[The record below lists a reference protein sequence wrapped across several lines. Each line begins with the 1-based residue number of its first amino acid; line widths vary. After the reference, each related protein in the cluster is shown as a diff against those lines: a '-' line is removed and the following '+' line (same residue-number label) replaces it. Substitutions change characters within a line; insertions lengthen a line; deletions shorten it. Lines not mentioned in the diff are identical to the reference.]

1 VTELLSSS
9 ARRSIAGFEIGAT
22 GVTPPSNPDRRGVFL
37 DDVVVELGLAD
48 REAMDAAVQSAQQAE
63 KTFERY
69 VLESGVL
76 DEEQLSRALAERNGL
91 DHIDLDQF
99 PVDTG
104 AAEMVTRSAAERY
117 RAVPVAFAADGAVIV
132 AVEDPFDSLGLS
144 DIEAITRSEVRPA
157 IAAAS
162 GIRTLIE
169 KLPEQS
175 LSRPPVVAEEVEEIE
190 EPAPAVLEEE
200 PIVVNVAPPPKVAA
214 PEPPLEVEPSLDVEP
229 PPSQEQ
235 TTEEEPVVEDETVVN
250 FGNGLVETQTPV
262 ESPDGYS
269 PVLEPVVDPAPE
281 SEPESEPV
289 SGPTEIESEL
299 GSLQE
304 VARRSDELAGNVERR
319 INELKSAD
327 ERSVQL
333 EADLDVAQRRVG
345 ELEERISGVDTLA
358 EELRATT
365 AKLEE
370 VNRVLE
376 GSVG

>member
-1 VTELLSSS
+1 
-9 ARRSIAGFEIGAT
+9 
-22 GVTPPSNPDRRGVFL
+22 
-37 DDVVVELGLAD
+37 
-48 REAMDAAVQSAQQAE
+48 MD
-63 KTFERY
+63 
-69 VLESGVL
+69 
-76 DEEQLSRALAERNGL
+76 
-91 DHIDLDQF
+91 
-99 PVDTG
+99 
-104 AAEMVTRSAAERY
+104 
-117 RAVPVAFAADGAVIV
+117 
-132 AVEDPFDSLGLS
+132 
-144 DIEAITRSEVRPA
+144 
-157 IAAAS
+157 
-162 GIRTLIE
+162 
-169 KLPEQS
+169 
-175 LSRPPVVAEEVEEIE
+175 
-190 EPAPAVLEEE
+190 
-200 PIVVNVAPPPKVAA
+200 VAPPPKVAA
-214 PEPPLEVEPSLDVEP
+214 PEPSLEVEPSLDVEP

-262 ESPDGYS
+262 ERSRDGYS
-269 PVLEPVVDPAPE
+269 PAFEPVVDPAPE

>member
-1 VTELLSSS
+1 
-9 ARRSIAGFEIGAT
+9 
-22 GVTPPSNPDRRGVFL
+22 
-37 DDVVVELGLAD
+37 
-48 REAMDAAVQSAQQAE
+48 M
-63 KTFERY
+63 
-69 VLESGVL
+69 
-76 DEEQLSRALAERNGL
+76 
-91 DHIDLDQF
+91 
-99 PVDTG
+99 
-104 AAEMVTRSAAERY
+104 
-117 RAVPVAFAADGAVIV
+117 
-132 AVEDPFDSLGLS
+132 
-144 DIEAITRSEVRPA
+144 
-157 IAAAS
+157 
-162 GIRTLIE
+162 
-169 KLPEQS
+169 
-175 LSRPPVVAEEVEEIE
+175 
-190 EPAPAVLEEE
+190 
-200 PIVVNVAPPPKVAA
+200 
-214 PEPPLEVEPSLDVEP
+214 
-229 PPSQEQ
+229 
-235 TTEEEPVVEDETVVN
+235 EDETVVN
-250 FGNGLVETQTPV
+250 FGNGLVDTQTPV
-262 ESPDGYS
+262 ESRDEYA
-269 PVLEPVVDPAPE
+269 PVFEPVVDPAPE